1 MGLKQRYDVYELKQ
15 DGYDAFNTPLYKE
28 ELFKTL
34 EMIIVPKDFKIVKDG
49 IQYVESKYL
58 GLTVD
63 KSLKKGMKI
72 RAKKGDEEYEIE
84 NVNNIARLAQITLKV
99 VEVDG

>member
-1 MGLKQRYDVYELKQ
+1 MSLKQRYDVYELKQ
-15 DGYDAFNTPLYKE
+15 DGYDSFNTPLYKE

-72 RAKKGDEEYEIE
+72 RAKKGAEEYEIE